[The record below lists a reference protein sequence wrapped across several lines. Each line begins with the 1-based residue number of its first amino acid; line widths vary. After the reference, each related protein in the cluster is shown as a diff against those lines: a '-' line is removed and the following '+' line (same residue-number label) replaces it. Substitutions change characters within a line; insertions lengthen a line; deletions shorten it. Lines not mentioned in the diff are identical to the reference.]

1 MNIFDRDIEELARN
15 SQLFSPFEGKT
26 ILITGAT
33 GLLGSILIKSILK
46 YNKNAKNKIQIIG
59 IARNKQKIN
68 SIFNNLLDH
77 IPELKIYVQ
86 DITTPLVIDSSIDYI
101 IHTASITSSQSF
113 IKFPVETIQTTIL
126 GCKNILSLAR
136 KKNVTGI
143 VYLSSLEVYGFPFES
158 DSISYYDE
166 DSYGFLNP
174 CLVRSS
180 YPESKRLAEC
190 LCVSYFTEYNVPVK
204 IVRLAQTFGPGVL
217 YNDSRVFAEFA
228 RCAIEKKDIV
238 LYSSGNTIRN
248 YCYTTDAV
256 SAILMVLH
264 KGIHGEA
271 YNIANKNT
279 TASIREI
286 AEMVCSLTNNI
297 IHIKYKNPKA
307 VLGYNPE
314 MKVVLLTKK
323 IEDLG
328 WNPKYDLRE
337 MFIRLI
343 SSLTI

>member
-1 MNIFDRDIEELARN
+1 MNIFDRDIEELVQN
-15 SQLFSPFEGKT
+15 NQLFSPFEGKT

-46 YNKNAKNKIQIIG
+46 YNKNTKRKIQIIG
-59 IARNKQKIN
+59 IARNKQKIA
-68 SIFNNLLDH
+68 SVFKDDLDN
-77 IPELKIYVQ
+77 IPELKIYIQ
-86 DITTPLVIDSSIDYI
+86 DITTPLLIDNSIDYI

-113 IKFPVETIQTTIL
+113 VKFPIETIQTTIL
-126 GCKNILSLAR
+126 GCENILSLAR
-136 KKNVTGI
+136 KKNVAGI

-158 DSISYYDE
+158 DLISYFDE
-166 DSYGFLNP
+166 NSYGYLNP

-190 LCVSYFTEYNVPVK
+190 LCVSYFAEHNLPVK
-204 IVRLAQTFGPGVL
+204 IVRLAQTFGPGVV
-217 YNDSRVFAEFA
+217 YNDKRVFAEFA
-228 RCAIEKKDIV
+228 RCAIEKKDII

-256 SAILMVLH
+256 SAILLVLH
-264 KGIHGEA
+264 KGTHGEA

-279 TASIREI
+279 TASIREM
-286 AEMVCSLTNNI
+286 AELVCSLTNNV
-297 IHIKYKNPKA
+297 IHIKYENPKT

-314 MKVVLLTKK
+314 MKVVLLTQK

-328 WNPKYDLRE
+328 WKPTYDLRE

-343 SSLTI
+343 SSLSA